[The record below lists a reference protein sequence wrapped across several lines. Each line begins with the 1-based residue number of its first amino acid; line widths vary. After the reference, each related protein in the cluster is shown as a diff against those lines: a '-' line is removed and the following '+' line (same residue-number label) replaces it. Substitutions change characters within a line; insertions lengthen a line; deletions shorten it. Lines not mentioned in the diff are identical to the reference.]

1 MTMIKIDG
9 QDYDFDSLPDAAKKQ
24 LQSMQF
30 VDAELARLAAQTAV
44 FQTARIGYANAL
56 KQALTP
62 AAIPDPLESG
72 TIKLS

>member
-1 MTMIKIDG
+1 MPMIKIDG
-9 QDYDFDSLPDAAKKQ
+9 QDYDLDSLPDVAKKQ
-24 LQSMQF
+24 LQSLQF

-62 AAIPDPLESG
+62 AASPGSLENS
-72 TIKLS
+72 TIKFS